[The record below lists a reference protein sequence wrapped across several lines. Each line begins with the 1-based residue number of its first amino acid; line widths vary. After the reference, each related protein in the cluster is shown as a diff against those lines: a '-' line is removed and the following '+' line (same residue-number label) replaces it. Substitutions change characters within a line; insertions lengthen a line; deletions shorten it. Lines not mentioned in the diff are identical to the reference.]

1 MHSRWLVIGA
11 LVLMTLPAHAQDN
24 PQSGD
29 DVLTKS
35 ATDDDKNVAY
45 SGQQTAV
52 PQELDRFLK
61 LLEANAKATE
71 GRETIRI
78 GDSEEEVSCFN

>member
-1 MHSRWLVIGA
+1 MGS
-11 LVLMTLPAHAQDN
+11 LVLMALPAHAQDN
-24 PQSGD
+24 PQGGD

-52 PQELDRFLK
+52 PQDLDRFLK
-61 LLEANAKATE
+61 LLEANAKESE
-71 GRETIRI
+71 GREMIRI
-78 GDSEEEVSCFN
+78 GESEEEVSCFN

>member
-1 MHSRWLVIGA
+1 MHSQWSIVGA
-11 LVLMTLPAHAQDN
+11 LVLMALPVHAQDY

-52 PQELDRFLK
+52 PQEMERFLK
-61 LLEANAKATE
+61 LLEANAKAAE